1 MKKKFLFMLMVLAFG
16 VVNVA
21 KADFQLIVRTNSPS
35 LPSTTMISVND
46 WTTVENMKNQ
56 LAEQWGVWAIQ
67 IRLIYAGKQLEDGR
81 TVVDYNIKKDSILHA
96 VLTTFPS
103 GKESVVEE
111 ESFFDQV
118 KAAWNGIFS

>member
-1 MKKKFLFMLMVLAFG
+1 MVLAFG